1 MIKGQLMHHL
11 YRRRFNV
18 EFALY
23 HHIYS
28 VYHHTVYYTVIH
40 LFYFPYTHSIHS
52 SYYEVHSMTSIPTHS
67 PHYYSNKANCILTQ
81 KLCKQFT
88 KKKIGMHI
96 AYLTL
101 NFDEFENI
109 ATLLARE
116 GERRT
121 S

>member
-1 MIKGQLMHHL
+1 MQ
-11 YRRRFNV
+11 
-18 EFALY
+18 
-23 HHIYS
+23 
-28 VYHHTVYYTVIH
+28 TVY
-40 LFYFPYTHSIHS
+40 
-52 SYYEVHSMTSIPTHS
+52 
-67 PHYYSNKANCILTQ
+67 Q
-81 KLCKQFT
+81 
-88 KKKIGMHI
+88 KKIGMHI